1 MATPETRTRG
11 KSRADRN
18 RAIRQEALREQLA
31 RGKHLEHAVDCA
43 VKLQDLTL
51 ELDQLQ
57 VTRLRAAM
65 EGRLKLV
72 AHYLPV
78 LKAMELTGQDGGD
91 LVVQV
96 VKFAHADPLPPVPDD
111 ADDDPLA

>member
-1 MATPETRTRG
+1 MASPETRTKG

-18 RAIRQEALREQLA
+18 RQIRQEALREQLSN
-31 RGKHLEHAVDCA
+31 GKHLEHAVDCA
-43 VKLQDLTL
+43 AKLQDLKI
-51 ELDQLQ
+51 ELDQLE

-72 AHYLPV
+72 AHYLPT
-78 LKAMELTGQDGGD
+78 LKAMELTGEDGGD

-96 VKFAHADPLPPVPDD
+96 VKFSQPEALPPVPDD
-111 ADDDPLA
+111 ADDSAA